1 MDAKIVKVTTKKSLI
16 TLERERERWMG
27 SSYTWCNSIRVTP
40 FLGRRFPKDRMVKN
54 KTLLSITSIKYLTN

>member
-27 SSYTWCNSIRVTP
+27 SSYTWCNSTKVTH
-40 FLGRRFPKDRMVKN
+40 FLNRRFLRNLMIRKS
-54 KTLLSITSIKYLTN
+54 L